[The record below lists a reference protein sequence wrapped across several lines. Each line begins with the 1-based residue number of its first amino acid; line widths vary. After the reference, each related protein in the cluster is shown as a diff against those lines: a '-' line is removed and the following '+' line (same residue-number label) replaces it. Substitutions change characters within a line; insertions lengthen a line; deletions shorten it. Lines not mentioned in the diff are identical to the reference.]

1 MASTVEDAQV
11 TDPQAEP
18 KASDGAAYAHDVF
31 ASVVT
36 NGPISDAWRFTLW
49 SNYYTEP
56 CFSAMSRDFDVGRDE
71 FNVLSC
77 LSSHGP
83 MAAKTI
89 CEVTGR
95 PKNSISRAV
104 TRLSG
109 RKMIRRKTNPLDR
122 RESSLILTESGR
134 KLYERVLPIA
144 IDRQSAMLSGLSS
157 SERALLDQVLNK
169 LMQFRHEW

>member
-1 MASTVEDAQV
+1 MVSTVEDSQE
-11 TDPQAEP
+11 TEL
-18 KASDGAAYAHDVF
+18 KASDSAVNTQDVF
-31 ASVVT
+31 AAVVT

-77 LSSHGP
+77 LSSYGP

-89 CEVTGR
+89 CDVTGR

-104 TRLSG
+104 TRLSE
-109 RKMIRRKTNPLDR
+109 RKMIRRKINPLDR
-122 RESSLILTESGR
+122 RESSLILNESGR
-134 KLYERVLPIA
+134 KLYERVVPVA
-144 IDRQSAMLSGLSS
+144 IERQSTMLSGLSS

>member
-1 MASTVEDAQV
+1 MVSTIEDVQV
-11 TDPQAEP
+11 TDPQTGP
-18 KASDGAAYAHDVF
+18 KAADGTAHAHDVF

-144 IDRQSAMLSGLSS
+144 IDRQSTMLSGLSS

-169 LMQFRHEW
+169 LMQYRHEW

>member
-1 MASTVEDAQV
+1 MVSTVEDAQV
-11 TDPQAEP
+11 TEP
-18 KASDGAAYAHDVF
+18 KTSGDAMYAHDVF

-104 TRLSG
+104 TRLSE

-122 RESSLILTESGR
+122 RESSLILNESGR

-157 SERALLDQVLNK
+157 AERALLDQVLNK

>member
-1 MASTVEDAQV
+1 MVSTVEDRQEVEAKAPDSSIDAQ
-11 TDPQAEP
+11 
-18 KASDGAAYAHDVF
+18 DVF
-31 ASVVT
+31 AAVVT

-77 LSSHGP
+77 LSSYGP

-89 CEVTGR
+89 CDVTGR

-104 TRLSG
+104 TRLSE
-109 RKMIRRKTNPLDR
+109 RKMIRRKINPLDR
-122 RESSLILTESGR
+122 RESSLILNESGR
-134 KLYERVLPIA
+134 KLYERVVPVA
-144 IDRQSAMLSGLSS
+144 IERQSAMLSGLSPD
-157 SERALLDQVLNK
+157 ERALLDQVLSK

>member
-1 MASTVEDAQV
+1 MASTVEDM
-11 TDPQAEP
+11 QATEL
-18 KASDGAAYAHDVF
+18 KASDSAVNAQEVF
-31 ASVVT
+31 AAVVT
-36 NGPISDAWRFTLW
+36 NGPISEAWRFTLW

-56 CFSAMSRDFDVGRDE
+56 CFSVMTRDFDVGRDE

-77 LSSHGP
+77 LSSYGS

-104 TRLSG
+104 TRLSE
-109 RKMIRRKTNPLDR
+109 RKMIRRKINTLDR
-122 RESSLILTESGR
+122 RESSLILNESGR
-134 KLYERVLPIA
+134 KLYERVVPVA
-144 IDRQSAMLSGLSS
+144 IERQSTMLSGLSA

>member
-1 MASTVEDAQV
+1 MVSTVEDIQEAELKLSDSTIKAQ
-11 TDPQAEP
+11 
-18 KASDGAAYAHDVF
+18 DVF
-31 ASVVT
+31 AAVVT

-71 FNVLSC
+71 FNVMSC
-77 LSSHGP
+77 LSSYGP

-104 TRLSG
+104 TRLSE
-109 RKMIRRKTNPLDR
+109 RKMIRRKINPLDR
-122 RESSLILTESGR
+122 RESSLMLTESGR
-134 KLYERVLPIA
+134 KLYERVVPVA
-144 IDRQSAMLSGLSS
+144 IERQSTMLSGLSS
-157 SERALLDQVLNK
+157 SELALLDQVLNK

>member
-1 MASTVEDAQV
+1 MVSTVEDRQEVGA
-11 TDPQAEP
+11 
-18 KASDGAAYAHDVF
+18 KASDNSIDAQDVF
-31 ASVVT
+31 AAVVT

-77 LSSHGP
+77 LSSYGP

-89 CEVTGR
+89 CDVTGR

-104 TRLSG
+104 TRLSE
-109 RKMIRRKTNPLDR
+109 RKMIRRKINPLDR
-122 RESSLILTESGR
+122 RESSLILNESGR
-134 KLYERVLPIA
+134 KLYERVVPVA
-144 IDRQSAMLSGLSS
+144 IERQSAMLSGLSPD
-157 SERALLDQVLNK
+157 ERALLDQVLNK

>member
-1 MASTVEDAQV
+1 MANTVEDM
-11 TDPQAEP
+11 QATELT
-18 KASDGAAYAHDVF
+18 ASDNTVNPQDVF
-31 ASVVT
+31 AAVVT
-36 NGPISDAWRFTLW
+36 NGPISEAWRFTLW

-56 CFSAMSRDFDVGRDE
+56 CFSVMTRDFDVGRDE

-77 LSSHGP
+77 LSSYGP

-104 TRLSG
+104 ARLSE
-109 RKMIRRKTNPLDR
+109 RKMIRRKINPLDR
-122 RESSLILTESGR
+122 RESSLILNESGR
-134 KLYERVLPIA
+134 KLYERVVPVA
-144 IDRQSAMLSGLSS
+144 IERQSTMLSGLSS

>member
-1 MASTVEDAQV
+1 MVSTVEDIQEAELKLSDSTIKAQ
-11 TDPQAEP
+11 
-18 KASDGAAYAHDVF
+18 DVF
-31 ASVVT
+31 AAVVT

-71 FNVLSC
+71 FNVMSC
-77 LSSHGP
+77 LSSYGP

-104 TRLSG
+104 TRLSE
-109 RKMIRRKTNPLDR
+109 RKMIRRKINPLDR
-122 RESSLILTESGR
+122 RESSLMLTESGR
-134 KLYERVLPIA
+134 KLYERVVPVA
-144 IDRQSAMLSGLSS
+144 IERQSAMLSGLSS

>member
-1 MASTVEDAQV
+1 MVSTVEDIQATELKVSESTVSAQ
-11 TDPQAEP
+11 
-18 KASDGAAYAHDVF
+18 DVF
-31 ASVVT
+31 TAVVT

-56 CFSAMSRDFDVGRDE
+56 CFSVMSRDFDVGRDE
-71 FNVLSC
+71 FNVMSC
-77 LSSHGP
+77 LSSYGP

-104 TRLSG
+104 TRLSE
-109 RKMIRRKTNPLDR
+109 RKMIRRKINPLDR
-122 RESSLILTESGR
+122 RESSLMLTESGR
-134 KLYERVLPIA
+134 KLYERVVPVA
-144 IDRQSAMLSGLSS
+144 IERQSTMLSGLSS
-157 SERALLDQVLNK
+157 SELALLDQVLNK

>member
-1 MASTVEDAQV
+1 MVSTVEDV
-11 TDPQAEP
+11 RLTEP
-18 KASDGAAYAHDVF
+18 KMSDSTAHAQDVF

-77 LSSHGP
+77 LSSYGP

-104 TRLSG
+104 TRLSE
-109 RKMIRRKTNPLDR
+109 RKMIRRKINPLDR
-122 RESSLILTESGR
+122 RESSLILNESGR
-134 KLYERVLPIA
+134 KLYERVLPVA
-144 IDRQSAMLSGLSS
+144 IERQSTMLSGLSS
-157 SERALLDQVLNK
+157 AERALLDQVLNK

>member
-144 IDRQSAMLSGLSS
+144 IDRQSTMLSGLSS

-169 LMQFRHEW
+169 LMQFRHQW

>member
-1 MASTVEDAQV
+1 MVSTVEDVQEAELKSSDSTVKAQ
-11 TDPQAEP
+11 
-18 KASDGAAYAHDVF
+18 DVF
-31 ASVVT
+31 AAVVT

-71 FNVLSC
+71 FNVMSC
-77 LSSHGP
+77 LSSYGP

-104 TRLSG
+104 TRLSE
-109 RKMIRRKTNPLDR
+109 RKMIRRKINPLDR
-122 RESSLILTESGR
+122 RESSLMLNEGGR
-134 KLYERVLPIA
+134 KLYERVVPVA
-144 IDRQSAMLSGLSS
+144 IERQSTMLSGLSA

>member
-1 MASTVEDAQV
+1 MVSTVEDIQETERKLSDSTVKAQ
-11 TDPQAEP
+11 
-18 KASDGAAYAHDVF
+18 DVF
-31 ASVVT
+31 AAVVT

-71 FNVLSC
+71 FNVMSC
-77 LSSHGP
+77 LSSYGP

-104 TRLSG
+104 TRLSE
-109 RKMIRRKTNPLDR
+109 RKMIRRKINPLDR
-122 RESSLILTESGR
+122 RESSLMLTESGR
-134 KLYERVLPIA
+134 KLYERVVPVA
-144 IDRQSAMLSGLSS
+144 IERQSTMLSGLSS
-157 SERALLDQVLNK
+157 SELALLDQVLNK

>member
-144 IDRQSAMLSGLSS
+144 IDRQSTMLSGLSS

-169 LMQFRHEW
+169 LMQYRHEW

>member
-1 MASTVEDAQV
+1 MVSTVEDIQEAELKLSDSTIKAQ
-11 TDPQAEP
+11 
-18 KASDGAAYAHDVF
+18 DVF
-31 ASVVT
+31 AAVVT

-71 FNVLSC
+71 FNVMSC
-77 LSSHGP
+77 LSSYGP

-104 TRLSG
+104 TRLSE
-109 RKMIRRKTNPLDR
+109 RKMIRRKINPLDR
-122 RESSLILTESGR
+122 RESSLMLTESGR
-134 KLYERVLPIA
+134 KLYERVVPVA
-144 IDRQSAMLSGLSS
+144 IERQSTMLSGLSS

>member
-1 MASTVEDAQV
+1 MVSTVEDIQETERKLSDSTVKAQ
-11 TDPQAEP
+11 
-18 KASDGAAYAHDVF
+18 DVF
-31 ASVVT
+31 AAVVT

-71 FNVLSC
+71 FNVMSC
-77 LSSHGP
+77 LSSYGP

-104 TRLSG
+104 TRLSE
-109 RKMIRRKTNPLDR
+109 RKMIRRKINPLDR
-122 RESSLILTESGR
+122 RESSLMLTESGR
-134 KLYERVLPIA
+134 KLYERVVPVA
-144 IDRQSAMLSGLSS
+144 IERQSAMLSGLSS
-157 SERALLDQVLNK
+157 SELALLDQVLNK

>member
-1 MASTVEDAQV
+1 MVSTVEDVQI
-11 TDPQAEP
+11 TET
-18 KASDGAAYAHDVF
+18 KASDSTVNAQDVF

-144 IDRQSAMLSGLSS
+144 IDRQSTMLSGLSS

-169 LMQFRHEW
+169 LMQYRHEW

>member
-1 MASTVEDAQV
+1 MVSTVEDIQATKLKVSESTVSAQ
-11 TDPQAEP
+11 
-18 KASDGAAYAHDVF
+18 DVF
-31 ASVVT
+31 TAVVT

-56 CFSAMSRDFDVGRDE
+56 CFSVMSRDFDVGRDE
-71 FNVLSC
+71 FNVMSC
-77 LSSHGP
+77 LSSYGP

-104 TRLSG
+104 TRLSE
-109 RKMIRRKTNPLDR
+109 RKMIRRKINPLDR
-122 RESSLILTESGR
+122 RESSLMLNESGR
-134 KLYERVLPIA
+134 KLYERVVPVA
-144 IDRQSAMLSGLSS
+144 IERQSTMLSGLSS

>member
-1 MASTVEDAQV
+1 MVSTIEDV
-11 TDPQAEP
+11 RVLEP
-18 KASDGAAYAHDVF
+18 KASDSTINAQDVF

-36 NGPISDAWRFTLW
+36 NGPISDAWRLTLW

-56 CFSAMSRDFDVGRDE
+56 CFAVLSRDFDVGRDE

-77 LSSHGP
+77 LSSYGP

-95 PKNSISRAV
+95 PKNSVSRAV
-104 TRLSG
+104 TRLSE
-109 RKMIRRKTNPLDR
+109 RKMIRRKINPLDR
-122 RESSLILTESGR
+122 RESALILNESGR
-134 KLYERVLPIA
+134 KLYERVLPVA
-144 IDRQSAMLSGLSS
+144 IERQTMMLSGLSS
-157 SERALLDQVLNK
+157 SERATLDKVLNK

>member
-1 MASTVEDAQV
+1 MVSTVEDV
-11 TDPQAEP
+11 KITET
-18 KASDGAAYAHDVF
+18 KASDSTVNVQDVF

-56 CFSAMSRDFDVGRDE
+56 CFSVMSRDFDVGRDE

-77 LSSHGP
+77 LSSYGP

-104 TRLSG
+104 TRLSE
-109 RKMIRRKTNPLDR
+109 RKMIRRKINPLDR
-122 RESSLILTESGR
+122 RESSLILNESGR

-157 SERALLDQVLNK
+157 AERALLDQVLNK

>member
-1 MASTVEDAQV
+1 MVSTVEDSQE
-11 TDPQAEP
+11 TEL
-18 KASDGAAYAHDVF
+18 KASDSVINTQDVF
-31 ASVVT
+31 AAVVT

-56 CFSAMSRDFDVGRDE
+56 CFTAMSRDFDIGRDE

-77 LSSHGP
+77 LSSYGP

-89 CEVTGR
+89 CDVTGR

-104 TRLSG
+104 TRLSE
-109 RKMIRRKTNPLDR
+109 RKMILRKINPLDR
-122 RESSLILTESGR
+122 RESSLILNESGR
-134 KLYERVLPIA
+134 KLYERVVPVA
-144 IDRQSAMLSGLSS
+144 IERQSAMLSGLSS

>member
-1 MASTVEDAQV
+1 MVSTVEDIQATELKVSESTVSAQ
-11 TDPQAEP
+11 
-18 KASDGAAYAHDVF
+18 DVF
-31 ASVVT
+31 TAVVT

-56 CFSAMSRDFDVGRDE
+56 CFSVMSRDFDVGRDE
-71 FNVLSC
+71 FNVMSC
-77 LSSHGP
+77 LSSYGP

-104 TRLSG
+104 TRLSE
-109 RKMIRRKTNPLDR
+109 RKMIRRKINPLDR
-122 RESSLILTESGR
+122 RESSLMLNESGR
-134 KLYERVLPIA
+134 KLYERVVPVA
-144 IDRQSAMLSGLSS
+144 IERQSTMLSGLSS

>member
-1 MASTVEDAQV
+1 MVSTVEDSRE
-11 TDPQAEP
+11 TEL
-18 KASDGAAYAHDVF
+18 KASDSAVNTQDVF
-31 ASVVT
+31 AAVVT

-144 IDRQSAMLSGLSS
+144 IDRQSTMLSGLSS

-169 LMQFRHEW
+169 LMQYRHEW

>member
-1 MASTVEDAQV
+1 MVSTVED
-11 TDPQAEP
+11 TRITET
-18 KASDGAAYAHDVF
+18 KASDSTVNVQDVF

-77 LSSHGP
+77 LSSYGP

-104 TRLSG
+104 TRLSE
-109 RKMIRRKTNPLDR
+109 RKMIRRKINPLDR
-122 RESSLILTESGR
+122 RESSLILNESGR
-134 KLYERVLPIA
+134 KLYERVLPVA
-144 IDRQSAMLSGLSS
+144 IERQSTMLSGLSS
-157 SERALLDQVLNK
+157 AERALLDQVLNK

>member
-1 MASTVEDAQV
+1 MVSTVEDIQETERKLSDSTVKAQ
-11 TDPQAEP
+11 
-18 KASDGAAYAHDVF
+18 DVF
-31 ASVVT
+31 AAVVT

-71 FNVLSC
+71 FNVMSC
-77 LSSHGP
+77 LSSYGP

-104 TRLSG
+104 TRLSE
-109 RKMIRRKTNPLDR
+109 RKMIRRKINPLDR
-122 RESSLILTESGR
+122 RESSLMLTESGR
-134 KLYERVLPIA
+134 KLYERVVPVA
-144 IDRQSAMLSGLSS
+144 IERQSAMLSGLSS

>member
-1 MASTVEDAQV
+1 MVSTIEDVQV
-11 TDPQAEP
+11 TDPQTGP
-18 KASDGAAYAHDVF
+18 KAADGAVHAHDVF

-144 IDRQSAMLSGLSS
+144 IDRQSTMLSGLSS

-169 LMQFRHEW
+169 LMQYRHEW

>member
-1 MASTVEDAQV
+1 MVSTVEDIQATELKVSESTVSAQ
-11 TDPQAEP
+11 
-18 KASDGAAYAHDVF
+18 DVF
-31 ASVVT
+31 TAVVT
-36 NGPISDAWRFTLW
+36 NGPISDAWRYTLW

-56 CFSAMSRDFDVGRDE
+56 CFSVMSRDFDVGRDE
-71 FNVLSC
+71 FNVMSC
-77 LSSHGP
+77 LSSYGP

-104 TRLSG
+104 TRLSE
-109 RKMIRRKTNPLDR
+109 RKMIRRKINPLDR
-122 RESSLILTESGR
+122 RESSLMLNESGR
-134 KLYERVLPIA
+134 KLYERVVPVA
-144 IDRQSAMLSGLSS
+144 IERQSTMLSGLSS

>member
-1 MASTVEDAQV
+1 MVSTVEDSQE
-11 TDPQAEP
+11 TEL
-18 KASDGAAYAHDVF
+18 KASDTAVNAHDVF
-31 ASVVT
+31 AAVVA

-56 CFSAMSRDFDVGRDE
+56 CFSAMTRDFDVGRDE

-77 LSSHGP
+77 LSSYGP

-89 CEVTGR
+89 CDVTGR

-104 TRLSG
+104 TRLSE
-109 RKMIRRKTNPLDR
+109 RKMIRRKINPLDR
-122 RESSLILTESGR
+122 RESSLILNESGR
-134 KLYERVLPIA
+134 KLYERVVPVA
-144 IDRQSAMLSGLSS
+144 IERQSTMLSRLSS
-157 SERALLDQVLNK
+157 SERALLDQLLNK

>member
-1 MASTVEDAQV
+1 MVSTVEDIQATELKVSESTVSAQ
-11 TDPQAEP
+11 
-18 KASDGAAYAHDVF
+18 DVF
-31 ASVVT
+31 TAVVT

-56 CFSAMSRDFDVGRDE
+56 CFSVMSRDFDVGRDE
-71 FNVLSC
+71 FNVMSC
-77 LSSHGP
+77 LSSYGP

-104 TRLSG
+104 TRLSE
-109 RKMIRRKTNPLDR
+109 RKMIRRKINPLDR
-122 RESSLILTESGR
+122 RESSLMLNESGR
-134 KLYERVLPIA
+134 KLYERVLPVA
-144 IDRQSAMLSGLSS
+144 IERQSTMLSGLSS

>member
-1 MASTVEDAQV
+1 
-11 TDPQAEP
+11 
-18 KASDGAAYAHDVF
+18 
-31 ASVVT
+31 
-36 NGPISDAWRFTLW
+36 
-49 SNYYTEP
+49 
-56 CFSAMSRDFDVGRDE
+56 MSRDFDVGRDE

-77 LSSHGP
+77 LSSYGP

-104 TRLSG
+104 TRLSE
-109 RKMIRRKTNPLDR
+109 RKMIRRKINPLDR
-122 RESSLILTESGR
+122 RESSLMLTESGR
-134 KLYERVLPIA
+134 KLYERVVPVA
-144 IDRQSAMLSGLSS
+144 IERQSTMLSGLSS